1 MASRVTE
8 TTKLKSLMQEPE
20 LRVKPEL
27 QEVQVSGLPWQVRQL
42 VEQAVQFWMD
52 YWMGSPSMVP
62 GWVSTK
68 PLAQKRQRV
77 SLIQA
82 RQLEGHVTQA
92 LVEVLR

>member
-1 MASRVTE
+1 MASRVTD
-8 TTKLKSLMQEPE
+8 TTKLKSLMQAPE

-42 VEQAVQFWMD
+42 AEQAVQFWMD
-52 YWMGSPSMVP
+52 CWMGSPSMVP
-62 GWVSTK
+62 AWVSTN

-77 SLIQA
+77 ALMQA
-82 RQLEGHVTQA
+82 RQLEGQVTHA

>member
-42 VEQAVQFWMD
+42 VMI
-52 YWMGSPSMVP
+52 SMPVC
-62 GWVSTK
+62 GLIDSS
-68 PLAQKRQRV
+68 QRSSV
-77 SLIQA
+77 D
-82 RQLEGHVTQA
+82 
-92 LVEVLR
+92 